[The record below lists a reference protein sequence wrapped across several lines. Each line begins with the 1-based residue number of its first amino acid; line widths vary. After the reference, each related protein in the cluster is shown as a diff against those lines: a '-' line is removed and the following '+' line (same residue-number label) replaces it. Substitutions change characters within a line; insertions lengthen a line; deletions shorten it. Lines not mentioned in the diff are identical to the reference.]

1 MKADLYHEAILAQAK
16 AATRAGRLDAPDASV
31 TLDNPLCGDRVT
43 IDIRLDG
50 PRISD
55 LAHRVRGCALCQA
68 AASAIGAAAVG
79 QDVGAVERTEA
90 ALRAMLDGDRGA
102 ATPLWPALAVFEPV
116 RDYKS
121 RHACVLLPFEALRAA
136 IKNASGDGPR

>member
-1 MKADLYHEAILAQAK
+1 MKPELYHDAILAQAK
-16 AATRAGRLDAPDASV
+16 AATRAGRLEAPDASV

-50 PRISD
+50 TRIVD
-55 LAHRVRGCALCQA
+55 LGHKVRGCALCQA

-79 QDVGAVERTEA
+79 QDADAVQKTED
-90 ALRAMLDGDRGA
+90 ALRAMLEGA
-102 ATPLWPALAVFEPV
+102 PRAEPLWPSLEAFEPV

-121 RHACVLLPFEALRAA
+121 RHACVLLPFEALRTA
-136 IKNASGDGPR
+136 IKDAGGDGPR